1 MLEAATWR
9 TMNRR
14 HFAVLEAIY
23 AHVDRPLRTEEW
35 DPSDDAEYAAG
46 LVGQVGS
53 LLLALSIDAGVIKDG
68 KSSRRRAGKVWK
80 SISPESG
87 ARASV
92 FLTLAVGR
100 PPFAGPPSVR
110 VTGSYSPPR

>member
-23 AHVDRPLRTEEW
+23 AHVDRPLRTEGW